1 MKQRKIARI
10 ALALAVVLALTMT
23 ELTPLSMVQ
32 DASAVTQADIDKLK
46 DELSGMNSEKAQ
58 LEKEL
63 KSIQNNKNTAL
74 AQKENIDKQINI
86 LQSEIRNVESLI
98 SEYETLIE
106 QTEQEIRA
114 NEEEEK
120 RQYEKF
126 CARVRSMEERG
137 TVSYWSVLFNAAS
150 FTDLLSAMD
159 FISEIMDSDQK
170 VIDDLRALREQIE
183 QTNAA
188 IEKAQREYDLNKA
201 AELKYGKLPQLQK
214 QLAEEEK
221 VAAAKKEDSL
231 LRDRVT
237 DEEIARIVARWTG
250 IPVEKLVEGERE
262 KLLHL
267 DDVLHQRV
275 IGQDEAVTKVSEAI
289 LRSRAGIANP
299 NRPIGSFLFLGP
311 TGVGKTELAK
321 SLADC
326 LFDDEHNLVR
336 IDMTEYMEKHSVAKM
351 IGSPPGYV
359 GYDEAGQLTEKV
371 RRQPYSVVL
380 FDEIEKADRKV
391 IHLFLQILDRGLLH
405 NDFLDQDEDFSESI
419 IIFTSNAGKALY
431 EDGTSGDYTRM
442 PKSVLLDAIRKDKNP
457 YTGEQLFPEAICSRI
472 ASGNIIM
479 FNHLKTRHLVKMIET
494 QFAEVS
500 RAVEQRLGYQI
511 TYDKDLSLLFLY
523 HYGGLTDARIASAQ
537 GKNFLEREIF
547 ELSRQLG
554 NQKALMDQVENVHF
568 KINKKEMPAEILK
581 LFVNEKRAKVLVMCT
596 NEEFSYFNEVNKIAE
611 MIRVSER
618 KEAEKLLYTD
628 VAMVLIDPYYGENK
642 EHESGVSI
650 DDMYSEG
657 MSFFT
662 ELIESEINLPIYF
675 IEFEKIFSVVD
686 KNSLYQ
692 RGMAGIVPVNPLAP
706 ETVERQIDQILEE
719 IFMEEKSREFA
730 KRGYVLDFN
739 TAQIL
744 SSDEKRLFIQYHDLK
759 KRMAVD
765 MDSQSAIM
773 KDAQRPTTKFS
784 EVIGAENAKTEL
796 AWFTE
801 FLKNPKKYSMEG
813 RRLPKGVLLYGPPGT
828 GKTMLARA
836 MAGES
841 DVAFLETSATQFM
854 NSYVGKS
861 EENIRRLFRTARKYA
876 PAIIF
881 IDEIDAIAKE
891 RTGDTTSQHTE
902 SMLNT
907 LLTEMDGFRE
917 NVKEPV
923 FVLAATN
930 YDLDGSVSGKKR
942 RIDPA
947 LLRRFDNRIYVDL
960 PNEEERKQYLE
971 LKLNQKGKNKISE
984 DIISNLAARTTG
996 QSIAILQNV
1005 IELAM
1010 RNAAKAGT
1018 ELSGERLLDA
1028 LEEYN
1033 YGEKKTWEQ
1042 GYYESVAIHE
1052 SGHAYAA
1059 WCAGEKPSYV
1069 TIVSRGNFGGY
1080 MQHENSENKPNY
1092 SREDLLGK
1100 IRTSLAG
1107 RAAEK
1112 VFFGR
1117 EASLNTGA
1125 SSDLRS
1131 ATDMA
1136 MRVIATYGMDEE
1148 NLVCL
1153 SPEQILNTT
1162 LAKEFIER
1170 TNRLLKEQ
1178 MKETENL
1185 ICSGREKVEA
1195 LAKKLLEQNHLTQN
1209 EIQDIFDET

>member
-1 MKQRKIARI
+1 MSHNVYKVAIQMARTVPS
-10 ALALAVVLALTMT
+10 LKEETG
-23 ELTPLSMVQ
+23 
-32 DASAVTQADIDKLK
+32 VTGYHILYGYSLLFQM
-46 DELSGMNSEKAQ
+46 DEK
-58 LEKEL
+58 
-63 KSIQNNKNTAL
+63 
-74 AQKENIDKQINI
+74 
-86 LQSEIRNVESLI
+86 
-98 SEYETLIE
+98 TL
-106 QTEQEIRA
+106 
-114 NEEEEK
+114 NLLFSEEE
-120 RQYEKF
+120 
-126 CARVRSMEERG
+126 
-137 TVSYWSVLFNAAS
+137 
-150 FTDLLSAMD
+150 
-159 FISEIMDSDQK
+159 
-170 VIDDLRALREQIE
+170 RAD
-183 QTNAA
+183 
-188 IEKAQREYDLNKA
+188 IEKARKVLEENEILYSYAKARIPTLFPLLGEDSWVNVDQLFKGWRMSGMPFSSGELMRELLKSGKIELNWFKKETDQEKYFKCLH
-201 AELKYGKLPQLQK
+201 ELKQEKENRMKAQKDKASESDKTSESDKASGLDEASGSEKSVELKETSGSEKIENAEKDNHPGVKKSPETEKIDFRQLSVKYQ
-214 QLAEEEK
+214 QLT
-221 VAAAKKEDSL
+221 SRL
-231 LRDRVT
+231 LDTV
-237 DEEIARIVARWTG
+237 
-250 IPVEKLVEGERE
+250 K
-262 KLLHL
+262 
-267 DDVLHQRV
+267 
-275 IGQDEAVTKVSEAI
+275 GQDEAVMEFVQGCFRGEVFHI
-289 LRSRAGIANP
+289 LEKRK
-299 NRPIGSFLFLGP
+299 RPAAVFLFAGP
-311 TGVGKTELAK
+311 PGVGKTLLAETGAEYLGKKTIVFNMSEYSNPSSITELMGSSKKFSGA
-321 SLADC
+321 
-326 LFDDEHNLVR
+326 EEGRLVR
-336 IDMTEYMEKHSVAKM
+336 F
-351 IGSPPGYV
+351 
-359 GYDEAGQLTEKV
+359 V
-371 RRQPYSVVL
+371 RKNPDGIL
-380 FDEIEKADRKV
+380 IFDEIEKADRKV

-554 NQKALMDQVENVHF
+554 NRKALMDQVENVHF
-568 KINKKEMPAEILK
+568 EINKKEMPAEILK

-596 NEEFSYFNEVNKIAE
+596 DEEFSYFNEVNKIAE

-1153 SPEQILNTT
+1153 SPKQILNTT

-1209 EIQDIFDET
+1209 EIQNIFDET

>member
-1 MKQRKIARI
+1 MGFYKVHSATILGLKVEFVQVEADAGNGLPMFHMVGYLSSEVKEAAERVRTAMRNAGYTMPAKKIVINLSPACVRKKGSVFDLPIAVAVLGAMGI
-10 ALALAVVLALTMT
+10 FPEKAVEDILLAGELGLDGKLQPVEGILPIVLEAKKAGFRCCVIPKSNEDEGRLAQGIQIFGAETLEEVCRWLKGEYMPQMEKPDREEAHGT
-23 ELTPLSMVQ
+23 EEW
-32 DASAVTQADIDKLK
+32 DIDYS
-46 DELSGMNSEKAQ
+46 D
-58 LEKEL
+58 
-63 KSIQNNKNTAL
+63 IQ
-74 AQKENIDKQINI
+74 
-86 LQSEIRNVESLI
+86 
-98 SEYETLIE
+98 
-106 QTEQEIRA
+106 
-114 NEEEEK
+114 
-120 RQYEKF
+120 
-126 CARVRSMEERG
+126 
-137 TVSYWSVLFNAAS
+137 
-150 FTDLLSAMD
+150 
-159 FISEIMDSDQK
+159 
-170 VIDDLRALREQIE
+170 
-183 QTNAA
+183 
-188 IEKAQREYDLNKA
+188 
-201 AELKYGKLPQLQK
+201 
-214 QLAEEEK
+214 
-221 VAAAKKEDSL
+221 
-231 LRDRVT
+231 
-237 DEEIARIVARWTG
+237 
-250 IPVEKLVEGERE
+250 
-262 KLLHL
+262 
-267 DDVLHQRV
+267 
-275 IGQDEAVTKVSEAI
+275 GQEAVK
-289 LRSRAGIANP
+289 RATMVAVAG
-299 NRPIGSFLFLGP
+299 G
-311 TGVGKTELAK
+311 
-321 SLADC
+321 
-326 LFDDEHNLVR
+326 HNLL
-336 IDMTEYMEKHSVAKM
+336 
-351 IGSPPGYV
+351 YV
-359 GYDEAGQLTEKV
+359 
-371 RRQPYSVVL
+371 
-380 FDEIEKADRKV
+380 
-391 IHLFLQILDRGLLH
+391 
-405 NDFLDQDEDFSESI
+405 
-419 IIFTSNAGKALY
+419 
-431 EDGTSGDYTRM
+431 
-442 PKSVLLDAIRKDKNP
+442 
-457 YTGEQLFPEAICSRI
+457 
-472 ASGNIIM
+472 
-479 FNHLKTRHLVKMIET
+479 
-494 QFAEVS
+494 
-500 RAVEQRLGYQI
+500 
-511 TYDKDLSLLFLY
+511 
-523 HYGGLTDARIASAQ
+523 
-537 GKNFLEREIF
+537 
-547 ELSRQLG
+547 
-554 NQKALMDQVENVHF
+554 
-568 KINKKEMPAEILK
+568 
-581 LFVNEKRAKVLVMCT
+581 
-596 NEEFSYFNEVNKIAE
+596 
-611 MIRVSER
+611 
-618 KEAEKLLYTD
+618 
-628 VAMVLIDPYYGENK
+628 
-642 EHESGVSI
+642 
-650 DDMYSEG
+650 
-657 MSFFT
+657 
-662 ELIESEINLPIYF
+662 
-675 IEFEKIFSVVD
+675 
-686 KNSLYQ
+686 
-692 RGMAGIVPVNPLAP
+692 
-706 ETVERQIDQILEE
+706 
-719 IFMEEKSREFA
+719 
-730 KRGYVLDFN
+730 
-739 TAQIL
+739 
-744 SSDEKRLFIQYHDLK
+744 
-759 KRMAVD
+759 
-765 MDSQSAIM
+765 
-773 KDAQRPTTKFS
+773 
-784 EVIGAENAKTEL
+784 
-796 AWFTE
+796 
-801 FLKNPKKYSMEG
+801 
-813 RRLPKGVLLYGPPGT
+813 GPPGS